1 MSDEAP
7 HLLVDQDGAILIATL
22 NRPDKL
28 NALSAETMRLF
39 SSSARWAIMLR
50 CTSLVPP

>member
-22 NRPDKL
+22 RFRDKRRSRQL
-28 NALSAETMRLF
+28 HDELVRRRQ
-39 SSSARWAIMLR
+39 ARRSKA
-50 CTSLVPP
+50 VQA